1 VYRQTSKGEVAVTD
15 LTSEELL
22 EKLGPYVI
30 VTEKHTWG
38 RGHSAFEAAKNAFVY
53 SDWTYCQ
60 LYKANEFIKGVIN
73 VNEIDGGVEYHFSK
87 LGERTAKLDESLT
100 NILRGSIKVARGHM
114 KTIRK
119 DKVLVVKWKEVE
131 A

>member
-1 VYRQTSKGEVAVTD
+1 MNITD
-15 LTSEELL
+15 QRSLDAMSAATHLSE
-22 EKLGPYVI
+22 
-30 VTEKHTWG
+30 
-38 RGHSAFEAAKNAFVY
+38 
-53 SDWTYCQ
+53 
-60 LYKANEFIKGVIN
+60 
-73 VNEIDGGVEYHFSK
+73 